1 MIDKIVQDDQ
11 MILGSG
17 ILVPF
22 SRYNTS
28 SVNFHYTTCPTVKR

>member
-1 MIDKIVQDDQ
+1 

-28 SVNFHYTTCPTVKR
+28 SINFHYAAYSIIKG